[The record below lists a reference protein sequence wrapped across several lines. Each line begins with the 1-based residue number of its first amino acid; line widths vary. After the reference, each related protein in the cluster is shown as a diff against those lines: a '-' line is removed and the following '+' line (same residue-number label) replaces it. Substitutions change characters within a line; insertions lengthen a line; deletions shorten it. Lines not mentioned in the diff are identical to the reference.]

1 MILSL
6 DLGSHRIMAAV
17 VDKDEAV
24 KQFTIEA
31 PGVEKGRIGNLQ
43 ETAKLVQEAL
53 QQNKVKVNQCAFVLP
68 STVAV
73 TKEMQVP
80 RVSRGDLL
88 KLVRTNFSGITEVG
102 DDHAVDYLPLGTEG
116 EMDAV
121 LGLLVRKSL
130 IIQCVALAKLLG
142 MRCRKVDLHMNALR
156 KYLSRR
162 ELLGGGAFIAVCLEG
177 ASAEINLFENGRL
190 FIRMAELEGKTEQDA
205 LLKNWAMSFNS
216 NLMAAQEQDQ
226 RARSLA
232 EQVRG
237 IIQFQLSRN
246 GQMPVSRVY
255 FYGDAEKSLIEG
267 MAAGILPEVA
277 PLDESEEWLPYL
289 NAVGAT
295 LSPSQELDLMDSLRQ
310 ASQKQTQSWKNM
322 LVFIAALAAVA
333 LLCVALGTMLI
344 AQNSVVEG
352 KMTQLELYLNSPE
365 TIAAQQSAKQ
375 AQSLLI
381 SQQRY
386 NKTLERFNIKFA
398 QQFRLGAYH
407 VGGIFEEAQL
417 YAVSVAYFDYDQGV
431 ISMTCYAKDSTVA
444 AEFAR
449 ALDDQDW
456 ADEVEFK
463 SYAKESDEAE
473 RGYKFQLSGIMK
485 GAV

>member
-1 MILSL
+1 MLSL

-17 VDKDEAV
+17 VEKDEAIM
-24 KQFTIEA
+24 QFTIEA

-43 ETAKLVQEAL
+43 DTAKLVQEAL
-53 QQNKVKVNQCAFVLP
+53 RQNKVKAKQCTFVLP

-80 RVSRGDLL
+80 KLSRGDML
-88 KLVRTNFSGITEVG
+88 KLVRTNFSGVTEVG
-102 DDHAVDYLPLGTEG
+102 NEHTVDYLPLGADG

-130 IIQCVALAKLLG
+130 ITQCVAFAKLLG
-142 MRCRKVDLHMNALR
+142 MRCRKVDLHMNSLR
-156 KYLSRR
+156 KYLGRQ
-162 ELLGGGAFIAVCLEG
+162 ELLGSGAFIAVHLEG
-177 ASAEINLFENGRL
+177 ASAEINLFENGRM

-267 MAAGILPEVA
+267 LAAGVLPEVVT
-277 PLDESEEWLPYL
+277 LSESEEWLPYL

-295 LSPSQELDLMDSLRQ
+295 LDPPQDLDLLGCLRQ
-310 ASQKQTQSWKNM
+310 STHEQIVARKNM
-322 LVFIAALAAVA
+322 LVFATALAAVVA
-333 LLCVALGTMLI
+333 LCAALGTMMV
-344 AQNSVVEG
+344 AQNALVEN
-352 KMTQLELYLNSPE
+352 KMTKLESYLNSAE
-365 TIAAQQSAKQ
+365 TIAAQKSARE
-375 AQSLLI
+375 AQTLLV
-381 SQQRY
+381 SQRRY
-386 NKTLERFNIKFA
+386 NKTLERFSNKFER
-398 QQFRLGAYH
+398 QFRLGASH
-407 VGGIFEEAQL
+407 VGGIFEQAQL
-417 YAVSVAYFDYDQGV
+417 YGVTVAYFDYDQGM
-431 ISMTCYAKDSTVA
+431 ISMTCYAQDSTVA
-444 AEFAR
+444 AQFAR
-449 ALDDQDW
+449 SLDDQDL
-456 ADEVEFK
+456 ADNVEFQ

-485 GAV
+485 GAA